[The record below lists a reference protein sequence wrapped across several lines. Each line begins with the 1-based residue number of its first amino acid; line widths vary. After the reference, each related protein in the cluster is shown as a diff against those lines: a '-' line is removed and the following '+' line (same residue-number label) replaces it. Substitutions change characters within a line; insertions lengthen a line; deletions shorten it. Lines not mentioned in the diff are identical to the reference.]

1 MKVSPS
7 PCIAATGLEVATSID
22 LSLVFVCV
30 CVCVRGEREGVLIG
44 QTYMPDP
51 I

>member
-30 CVCVRGEREGVLIG
+30 CVCEGREGGSVDWADIHA
-44 QTYMPDP
+44 
-51 I
+51 